1 MEALTIGIDLGKQRD
16 FTAIVVDERGPEDT
30 HVIRGI
36 ERPRLGTP
44 YPKIIKRVEAIRDR
58 LEKKSK
64 ISPEIYVDATGV
76 GRPVVDEFEAKGV
89 YVHPVTIVA
98 GDSVSEEGREIHVGK
113 LALISRLEVLLADGR
128 IEWNGKTPLG
138 RKLTEELHRFQLK
151 VSKAGSLQ
159 LEAEKSFH
167 DDLVIALSLSVFAK
181 SRGHGPLVIEWPA
194 PEPSSRGFGSFDEQD
209 PMWKPWP

>member
-1 MEALTIGIDLGKQRD
+1 MEALTMGIDLGQRRD
-16 FTAIVVDERGPEDT
+16 FTAIVVDERGPDDT

-64 ISPEIYVDATGV
+64 VSPTIYVDATGV
-76 GRPVVDEFEAKGV
+76 GRPVVDEFTAKGV
-89 YVHPVTIVA
+89 DVHAVTIVA

-128 IEWNGKTPLG
+128 IEWNGRTPLG
-138 RKLTEELHRFQLK
+138 KKLTEELHRFQLK

-167 DDLVIALSLSVFAK
+167 DDLVIALALAVFVK
-181 SRGHGPLVIEWPA
+181 SSDHPGITIIDMPV
-194 PEPSSRGFGSFDEQD
+194 PEASGFGSFAESN
-209 PMWKPWP
+209 PKWSRWP